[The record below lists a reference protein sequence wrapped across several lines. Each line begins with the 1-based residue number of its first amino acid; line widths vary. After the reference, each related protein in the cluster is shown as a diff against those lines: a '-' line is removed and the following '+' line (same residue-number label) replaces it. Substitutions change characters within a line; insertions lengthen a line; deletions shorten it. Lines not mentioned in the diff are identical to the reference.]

1 MALRDIVGALR
12 DKEFWRDMGRNTRA
26 MGELGI
32 EFGEGAVGEIGGG
45 VTALGKLA
53 TGSSFKEAGETME
66 NVQDW
71 AGSLYEPKYQETED
85 YMQSIGGAVQP
96 LITGADRGA
105 TWLED
110 KTGGWIPRELTKGS
124 ALAALELSPLKFVP
138 TGVPNALR
146 RYNPN
151 TNIGQTVPPRD
162 ALGYTP
168 DNLNFNYG
176 DMPFDMA
183 APVATTGG
191 TSAITDFKQPETTS
205 PKVAEVETSGD
216 IEPYRSWDNP
226 DIEYSG
232 KDIAKKMEEMGMP
245 MSDEVAE
252 MGKVTLR
259 ELDLMLPDFVA
270 GKDISALFTKEDVQE
285 VAMGFIKDKQFPGKE
300 IAKKMKAMGR
310 PMSGQ
315 ADKVAKLK
323 KVTWRELDMML
334 PDMIA
339 GKDIADLF
347 KKKALEAT
355 TIKQPEIASPKVW
368 GSPFEIQKEI
378 DNVRTDLTNEGILSP
393 EMLNENVDS
402 IQKIMLNWDDYV
414 QKYKNVKD
422 KGKPSNDGGRIIS
435 ADDAKELDPTGKY
448 PKNRALSQDV
458 HEVGSWFVKRL
469 YEEKLAKPPGTGG
482 FDETVMFTAGGTGS
496 GKTTALKNI
505 PGVNKKYRKAEIVY
519 DTNLSNFN
527 SARKK
532 IDQALNTGRDVQ
544 IVYVYRGLED
554 SLENGAVARAAERML
569 QEGGG
574 RTVPPI
580 EHAKTHVGARNTV
593 EKLQEHYKNVDGVEI
608 SVIDNS
614 YGKGGAIES
623 DLSKIEKFSDDISI
637 EKARL
642 DQKFK
647 EMHEAGKIH
656 DIIRNA
662 AKKAKPPKKL
672 SEIDV
677 ENMVNQLVT
686 GFS

>member
-1 MALRDIVGALR
+1 LAFRRRLMALRDIVGALR
-12 DKEFWRDMGRNTRA
+12 DEEFWRDIARNTR
-26 MGELGI
+26 GI
-32 EFGEGAVGEIGGG
+32 GGVGAEIGTSAIGEVAGG
-45 VTALGKLA
+45 ITGLGKLA
-53 TGSSFKEAGETME
+53 TGSSFEEAGKTME

-71 AGSLYEPKYQETED
+71 AGSLYEPNNKETQE

-96 LITGADRGA
+96 LVENFDTSAL
-105 TWLED
+105 WLED
-110 KTGGWIPRELTKGS
+110 KTSGWIPRELTEAL
-124 ALAALELSPLKFVP
+124 ALAALELTPLKFVP
-138 TGVPNALR
+138 TGIPNALR
-146 RYNPN
+146 RYDP
-151 TNIGQTVPPRD
+151 TPDIGQTVPPRD
-162 ALGYTP
+162 VLGYTP
-168 DNLNFNYG
+168 DNLNFDYG

-183 APVATTGG
+183 APVTTTGG
-191 TSAITDFKQPETTS
+191 ASAITDFKQPETTS
-205 PKVAEVETSGD
+205 PKVAMGYSKEDYKKIDADEEIQHQLRQDGNEVETSGD

-270 GKDISALFTKEDVQE
+270 GKDIS
-285 VAMGFIKDKQFPGKE
+285 
-300 IAKKMKAMGR
+300 
-310 PMSGQ
+310 
-315 ADKVAKLK
+315 
-323 KVTWRELDMML
+323 
-334 PDMIA
+334 
-339 GKDIADLF
+339 DLF

-368 GSPFEIQKEI
+368 GSPFEIQKEL

-393 EMLNENVDS
+393 EMVNENVDS

-505 PGVNKKYRKAEIVY
+505 PEVNKKYRKAEIVY

-554 SLENGAVARAAERML
+554 SLENGAIARAAERML

-574 RTVPPI
+574 RTVPTI

-593 EKLQEHYKNVDGVEI
+593 EQLQEHYKNVDGVEI

-614 YGKGGAIES
+614 HGKGGAIES
-623 DLSKIEKFSDDISI
+623 DLSKIEKFGDNISI

-642 DQKFK
+642 DQTAK

-656 DIIRNA
+656 DIVRNA

-672 SEIDV
+672 SETDV
-677 ENMVNQLVT
+677 ENMVNQLLT
-686 GFS
+686 GFL

>member
-12 DKEFWRDMGRNTRA
+12 DKEFWLDMGRNTR
-26 MGELGI
+26 GIGGVGIELGKGAI
-32 EFGEGAVGEIGGG
+32 GEVAGGITG
-45 VTALGKLA
+45 LGKLA
-53 TGSSFKEAGETME
+53 TGSSFEEAGEAMG

-71 AGSLYEPKYQETED
+71 AGSLYEPKNQETQD

-96 LITGADRGA
+96 LVEKFDTGA

-110 KTGGWIPRELTKGS
+110 KTGGWIPRELTKGV
-124 ALAALELSPLKFVP
+124 ALSALELSPLKFVP

-162 ALGYTP
+162 VLGYTP

-176 DMPFDMA
+176 DMPSDI
-183 APVATTGG
+183 APPIATTGG
-191 TSAITDFKQPETTS
+191 ASATSDF
-205 PKVAEVETSGD
+205 
-216 IEPYRSWDNP
+216 
-226 DIEYSG
+226 
-232 KDIAKKMEEMGMP
+232 
-245 MSDEVAE
+245 
-252 MGKVTLR
+252 
-259 ELDLMLPDFVA
+259 
-270 GKDISALFTKEDVQE
+270 
-285 VAMGFIKDKQFPGKE
+285 
-300 IAKKMKAMGR
+300 
-310 PMSGQ
+310 
-315 ADKVAKLK
+315 
-323 KVTWRELDMML
+323 
-334 PDMIA
+334 
-339 GKDIADLF
+339 ADL
-347 KKKALEAT
+347 
-355 TIKQPEIASPKVW
+355 KQPEIASPKVW
-368 GSPFEIQKEI
+368 GSPFEIQKEL

-393 EMLNENVDS
+393 EMVNENVDS

-656 DIIRNA
+656 DIVRNA